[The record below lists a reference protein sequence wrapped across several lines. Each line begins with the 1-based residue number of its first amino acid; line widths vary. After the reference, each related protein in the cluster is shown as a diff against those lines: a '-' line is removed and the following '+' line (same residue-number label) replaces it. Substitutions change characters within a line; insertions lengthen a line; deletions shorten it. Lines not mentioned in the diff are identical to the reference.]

1 VLKEESRNVDRLSRG
16 RFLSLTAKGGTT
28 LIAGA
33 TVAGAVARGAFA
45 APSATGPIA
54 DLDLALARLTVAAEL
69 LGIEFYGQA
78 IASKKFRGAE
88 LNYLKKAKCNEQEH
102 LGAMSEILTGA
113 GQAVSTADDFTFT
126 FPKGTFAS
134 STSIATFGE
143 ALETVFVQAYLGAVS
158 QFTAPALKLTAAR
171 IAANEAQHQ
180 SVFADFAGGRP
191 VGVSFPLAADYAT
204 ISDAVGTY
212 VS

>member
-1 VLKEESRNVDRLSRG
+1 MEVLSRSG
-16 RFLSLTAKGGTT
+16 FLSLTAKGGAS

-33 TVAGAVARGAFA
+33 SVAGAVAHGALA
-45 APSATGPIA
+45 GPSASGPIA
-54 DLDLALARLTVAAEL
+54 DLDLALARLAVAAEL
-69 LGIEFYGQA
+69 LGIEFYTQA
-78 IASKKFRGAE
+78 IASKQFKGAE
-88 LNYLKKAKCNEQEH
+88 LNYLKRARFNEQEH

-113 GQAVSTADDFTFT
+113 GQTASAADDFTFT

-134 STSIATFGE
+134 STSIAKFGD
-143 ALETVFVQAYLGAVS
+143 ALETVFVQAYLGAVG
-158 QFTAPALKLTAAR
+158 QFAALDLKVTAAR

-180 SVFADFAGGRP
+180 SVFADSASGQP
-191 VGVSFPLAADYAT
+191 VGVSFPVASDYAT